1 MRTPTFPRVF
11 TRKMKSKLSEL
22 GGTRTNEAGMS
33 RRALT
38 VAPSFAGHHASTE
51 LWSFSRAAQMETRA
65 EWAKMQSC
73 SEDQS
78 TLTVLIARRKRLR
91 SSELGGILKRESGMS
106 RRALTV
112 APSFA
117 GHHASTE
124 LWSFSRAAQMET
136 RAEWAKMQSCSEDQS
151 TLTVLIAKRKRLRS
165 SARVGIR
172 KRESGTSYPAMMSA
186 LSIAGHHVSTVEEW
200 LWQNRH
206 STKVKSNRRAIRTKA
221 ADTTSGCTSMCPT
234 TTLSWP
240 RISVAGGMRSRRNG
254 TSRLSTTSL
263 SLRGGATRPRLLQ
276 REISEGPY
284 G

>member
-38 VAPSFAGHHASTE
+38 VAPSYAGHHVSTE
-51 LWSFSRAAQMETRA
+51 LWSFRGR
-65 EWAKMQSC
+65 
-73 SEDQS
+73 
-78 TLTVLIARRKRLR
+78 
-91 SSELGGILKRESGMS
+91 
-106 RRALTV
+106 
-112 APSFA
+112 
-117 GHHASTE
+117 
-124 LWSFSRAAQMET
+124 AQMET